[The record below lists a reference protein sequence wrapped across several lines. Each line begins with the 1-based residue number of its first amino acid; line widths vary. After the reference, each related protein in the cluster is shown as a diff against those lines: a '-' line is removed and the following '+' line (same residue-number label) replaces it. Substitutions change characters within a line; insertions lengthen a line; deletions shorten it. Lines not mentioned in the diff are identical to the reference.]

1 MAVLLTIL
9 TDPRD
14 PTPRRTLALPPNTS
28 ILKSAHAASIE
39 ITATCGGR
47 GRCTSCRVK
56 FVAGTIPPPTIMDEI
71 QLGNDLVREGYRLS
85 CQCVPS
91 EAVTV
96 QVAPPLEERAFQILG
111 AGPGV
116 VGMGRVTLDSG
127 IRKQVVKV
135 SLPRE
140 EHHQISDLEQLAAAL
155 GVTPTD
161 VGLAVLQGL
170 PAALRDDPAGVTVTT
185 FAPPG
190 GRGSERVVAVE
201 RGDTAGMKFGLAV
214 DIGTTSVVST
224 LIELDSGE
232 QLASVSSLNPQAV
245 FGGDL
250 MSRIAFAQ
258 FDPGNLRK
266 LHTRIIGLL
275 NRHIEETCRQSGVLA
290 KWIYKVVVVGN
301 TCMHHL
307 LLGIDPSFVG
317 LAPYAPVMRHALV
330 LPARELFLKVAPE
343 ARVCL
348 LPLVAG
354 FVGADAVAV
363 ALATRIYE
371 GAAIR
376 IAVDIGTNG
385 EVILGSR
392 DRLWACSAPA
402 GPALEGAQI
411 RHGMRGALGAIDR
424 VTVDDDLHVHTIGE
438 ADGLGICGSGL
449 IDLVAGLLDAGV
461 IDWTGLIQVE
471 SRAPHR
477 ADPAPSG
484 GADPL
489 RRQRGGAR
497 RPALPRLRDRAPAR
511 GERGGAHRAC
521 LARRPPGLRADLRR
535 GHELPAT
542 RMSRVIAAKL
552 VGLEVGAVSQT
563 IDPRWL
569 MAYAAAL
576 GETDPRYYDT
586 SAPSGPLA
594 HPLFA
599 VCYEW
604 AVALTVRSK
613 TIKPE
618 LMPLGVHTTHHL
630 VIHRRP
636 QAGDRLLTRG
646 QLLTVRPSR
655 SGTLVVI
662 RYSTVDRNGRPVTT
676 TDYGSVFRGVTTDG
690 KASVAVQPLERLE
703 PPAGDE
709 IRWSAA
715 VPVAT
720 QAAHV
725 YSECARIWNP
735 IHTDIAAARAAGLPG
750 LILHGTAT
758 LALAVSQLVRH
769 DLAGDATRVTA
780 LAARLTGMVPMPS
793 TFTVRGRGRAGD
805 LIAFDAVTERGEPVL
820 SDGVLRVL

>member
-275 NRHIEETCRQSGVLA
+275 NRHIEEACRQSGVLA

-301 TCMHHL
+301 TCMHHV
-307 LLGIDPSFVG
+307 LLGIDPSYVG
-317 LAPYAPVMRHALV
+317 LAPYAPVMRHPLTLA
-330 LPARELFLKVAPE
+330 ARELFLKVNPE

-348 LPLVAG
+348 LPIVAG

-363 ALATRIYE
+363 ALATRMDDSPD
-371 GAAIR
+371 IR
-376 IAVDIGTNG
+376 VAVDIGTNG
-385 EVILGSR
+385 EVLLGSR
-392 DRLWACSAPA
+392 EHLWACSAPA

-411 RHGMRGALGAIDR
+411 RHGMRAALGAIDR
-424 VTVDDDLHVHTIGE
+424 VAIENGDLVLHTIGD
-438 ADGLGICGSGL
+438 AAAQGICGSGL
-449 IDLVAGLLDAGV
+449 IDAIAVLLDAGA
-461 IDWTGLIQVE
+461 IDWTGLIDLD
-471 SRAPHR
+471 H
-477 ADPAPSG
+477 ADRLPL
-484 GADPL
+484 PL
-489 RRQRGGAR
+489 RSRMMKRGDERAVILARPGESGAGQEIVLTQDDVRQVQLCKGAIASGAAMLQRIAGVPDDKVAELMLAGGFGNYLSIRSALR
-497 RPALPRLRDRAPAR
+497 IGLIPALPEPRIRYVGNAALLGAQLALLSEIERDRAERIAR
-511 GERGGAHRAC
+511 GIEHVS
-521 LARRPPGLRADLRR
+521 LA
-535 GHELPAT
+535 
-542 RMSRVIAAKL
+542 
-552 VGLEVGAVSQT
+552 
-563 IDPRWL
+563 
-569 MAYAAAL
+569 
-576 GETDPRYYDT
+576 
-586 SAPSGPLA
+586 A
-594 HPLFA
+594 HPDFQD
-599 VCYEW
+599 VF
-604 AVALTVRSK
+604 
-613 TIKPE
+613 
-618 LMPLGVHTTHHL
+618 
-630 VIHRRP
+630 
-636 QAGDRLLTRG
+636 
-646 QLLTVRPSR
+646 
-655 SGTLVVI
+655 
-662 RYSTVDRNGRPVTT
+662 VDCMNFP
-676 TDYGSVFRGVTTDG
+676 
-690 KASVAVQPLERLE
+690 
-703 PPAGDE
+703 
-709 IRWSAA
+709 
-715 VPVAT
+715 
-720 QAAHV
+720 
-725 YSECARIWNP
+725 
-735 IHTDIAAARAAGLPG
+735 RA
-750 LILHGTAT
+750 
-758 LALAVSQLVRH
+758 
-769 DLAGDATRVTA
+769 
-780 LAARLTGMVPMPS
+780 
-793 TFTVRGRGRAGD
+793 
-805 LIAFDAVTERGEPVL
+805 
-820 SDGVLRVL
+820 

>member
-135 SLPRE
+135 SLPRD

-424 VTVDDDLHVHTIGE
+424 VTVDDDIHVHTIGE
-438 ADGLGICGSGL
+438 ADPLGICGSGL
-449 IDLVAGLLDAGV
+449 IDLLAGLLDTGV
-461 IDWTGLIQVE
+461 IDWTGLIRVEAREALPPKLRERVVMRGEERQVIVLRPGE
-471 SRAPHR
+471 AGARQEVVLTQDDVRQVQLAKG
-477 ADPAPSG
+477 AIASG
-484 GADPL
+484 VAMLQHVASVSDETVAELMLAGGFGNYVSISSALRIGLIPPLPKEKIRYVGNAASLGAQL
-489 RRQRGGAR
+489 CLVSETERQRAESVAAR
-497 RPALPRLRDRAPAR
+497 I
-511 GERGGAHRAC
+511 EHVS
-521 LARRPPGLRADLRR
+521 LA
-535 GHELPAT
+535 
-542 RMSRVIAAKL
+542 
-552 VGLEVGAVSQT
+552 
-563 IDPRWL
+563 
-569 MAYAAAL
+569 
-576 GETDPRYYDT
+576 
-586 SAPSGPLA
+586 A
-594 HPLFA
+594 HPDFERIFVEA
-599 VCYEW
+599 MNF
-604 AVALTVRSK
+604 
-613 TIKPE
+613 P
-618 LMPLGVHTTHHL
+618 
-630 VIHRRP
+630 RP
-636 QAGDRLLTRG
+636 G
-646 QLLTVRPSR
+646 
-655 SGTLVVI
+655 
-662 RYSTVDRNGRPVTT
+662 
-676 TDYGSVFRGVTTDG
+676 
-690 KASVAVQPLERLE
+690 
-703 PPAGDE
+703 
-709 IRWSAA
+709 
-715 VPVAT
+715 
-720 QAAHV
+720 
-725 YSECARIWNP
+725 
-735 IHTDIAAARAAGLPG
+735 
-750 LILHGTAT
+750 
-758 LALAVSQLVRH
+758 
-769 DLAGDATRVTA
+769 
-780 LAARLTGMVPMPS
+780 
-793 TFTVRGRGRAGD
+793 
-805 LIAFDAVTERGEPVL
+805 
-820 SDGVLRVL
+820 

>member
-85 CQCVPS
+85 CQCVPG

-111 AGPGV
+111 AGTGV

-371 GAAIR
+371 SAAIR

-424 VTVDDDLHVHTIGE
+424 VTVDDDIHVHTIGE
-438 ADGLGICGSGL
+438 ADPLGICGSGL
-449 IDLVAGLLDAGV
+449 IDLLAGLLDTGV
-461 IDWTGLIQVE
+461 IDWTGLIRVEARQAVVLTQDDVRQVQL
-471 SRAPHR
+471 AKG
-477 ADPAPSG
+477 AIASG
-484 GADPL
+484 VAMLQHVASVSDETVAELMLAGGFGNYVSISSALRIGLIPPLPKEKIRYVGNAASLGAQL
-489 RRQRGGAR
+489 CLVSETERQRAESVAAR
-497 RPALPRLRDRAPAR
+497 I
-511 GERGGAHRAC
+511 EHVS
-521 LARRPPGLRADLRR
+521 LA
-535 GHELPAT
+535 
-542 RMSRVIAAKL
+542 
-552 VGLEVGAVSQT
+552 
-563 IDPRWL
+563 
-569 MAYAAAL
+569 
-576 GETDPRYYDT
+576 
-586 SAPSGPLA
+586 A
-594 HPLFA
+594 HPDFERIFVDA
-599 VCYEW
+599 MNF
-604 AVALTVRSK
+604 
-613 TIKPE
+613 P
-618 LMPLGVHTTHHL
+618 
-630 VIHRRP
+630 RP
-636 QAGDRLLTRG
+636 G
-646 QLLTVRPSR
+646 
-655 SGTLVVI
+655 
-662 RYSTVDRNGRPVTT
+662 
-676 TDYGSVFRGVTTDG
+676 
-690 KASVAVQPLERLE
+690 
-703 PPAGDE
+703 
-709 IRWSAA
+709 
-715 VPVAT
+715 
-720 QAAHV
+720 
-725 YSECARIWNP
+725 
-735 IHTDIAAARAAGLPG
+735 
-750 LILHGTAT
+750 
-758 LALAVSQLVRH
+758 
-769 DLAGDATRVTA
+769 
-780 LAARLTGMVPMPS
+780 
-793 TFTVRGRGRAGD
+793 
-805 LIAFDAVTERGEPVL
+805 
-820 SDGVLRVL
+820 